1 MCFIYTY
8 GLIGHGWHLFIW
20 TYCAWVAFIHLELL
34 YMGGIYSS
42 GLIVDGGHLFNRD
55 LLYMGV
61 IYTNELIVH
70 GGIYSF

>member
-1 MCFIYTY
+1 M
-8 GLIGHGWHLFIW
+8 
-20 TYCAWVAFIHLELL
+20 AFIHLELL

-42 GLIVDGGHLFNRD
+42 GLIVLGWNLFNRD

-70 GGIYSF
+70 GGIYSSGLIVHGLHLFIWTYCTWVSFTHMD

>member
-1 MCFIYTY
+1 
-8 GLIGHGWHLFIW
+8 
-20 TYCAWVAFIHLELL
+20 
-34 YMGGIYSS
+34 MGGIYSS
-42 GLIVDGGHLFNRD
+42 GLVVDGWHLFNRD

>member
-20 TYCAWVAFIHLELL
+20 TYCAWVEFIHLELL

-42 GLIVDGGHLFNRD
+42 GLIVDGWHLFNRD

-61 IYTNELIVH
+61 IYTNALIVY